1 MAHRR
6 DHARS
11 AAASAA
17 RTARAQVPTRTRVR
31 RRATRLAVH
40 FSTLAA
46 TFIVWCTTGTSW
58 CWKTG
63 SGSSVSGYA
72 TGVGTMGF
80 GRRIVSL
87 TGARRALLFD
97 RSHVWKSSSSARGA
111 GLCGNY
117 FVATPA
123 RWRDFHTGRRCS
135 RAQTQNWGSSLHTRS
150 YDSPAWGPTEK
161 VVRGPVSAG
170 LRTRTPGVG
179 LKSRACA
186 AVAVARRRIMVLGAA
201 RASRYGVLP
210 LRQGPAGW
218 GSARAPPPRFSGG
231 AAGRASSGGFG
242 TRVDSQCGGES
253 ASMAAREAR
262 ICGEH
267 GPLVQTSAQF
277 QRSRRHGGKPSPDA
291 SPAICRGCSSERR
304 PRAAS
309 RPRRNR
315 RRRTGGGGVHD
326 YARHR

>member
-1 MAHRR
+1 M
-6 DHARS
+6 
-11 AAASAA
+11 
-17 RTARAQVPTRTRVR
+17 
-31 RRATRLAVH
+31 
-40 FSTLAA
+40 
-46 TFIVWCTTGTSW
+46 
-58 CWKTG
+58 
-63 SGSSVSGYA
+63 Y
-72 TGVGTMGF
+72 
-80 GRRIVSL
+80 
-87 TGARRALLFD
+87 
-97 RSHVWKSSSSARGA
+97 
-111 GLCGNY
+111 
-117 FVATPA
+117 
-123 RWRDFHTGRRCS
+123 
-135 RAQTQNWGSSLHTRS
+135 
-150 YDSPAWGPTEK
+150 

-179 LKSRACA
+179 LKRRAVA

-242 TRVDSQCGGES
+242 TRVDPQCGGES

-291 SPAICRGCSSERR
+291 SPGICRGCSSERR
-304 PRAAS
+304 PDRAAS
-309 RPRRNR
+309 WLCATGADEPAEAMSTTMRGTGSAQVQLIHKAPTPAAAATAPLTRSPPAPAATPRRR
-315 RRRTGGGGVHD
+315 CSVETG
-326 YARHR
+326 